1 MATISSACPCWQ
13 AGSVPLYPRRP
24 TPSGAAHSSGL
35 RLACVK
41 LCARHGGHW
50 SSTPVPRLPRTSCP
64 LQVTLSDNT
73 YDTILAVY
81 TGAVVNALTL
91 VVNNDNCTTGGSPG
105 ASCVVVPVTQG
116 TVYRV
121 QVDGAGGAKGSFR
134 IAVAVAGD
142 PIASP
147 ISVSLVGLGA
157 QALTATTVGAT
168 REVGEPVLFAGLGES
183 ASVWFSW
190 TAPRAGVLRVSTA
203 GSPFNTVL
211 GVYSTTGTA
220 TTGSVATFGSLTL
233 LVSNNNCGTG
243 TVTSC
248 VTVTVARSGVRYLVK
263 VDGTASAKGAVAIMF
278 NFAAV

>member
-1 MATISSACPCWQ
+1 
-13 AGSVPLYPRRP
+13 
-24 TPSGAAHSSGL
+24 
-35 RLACVK
+35 

-50 SSTPVPRLPRTSCP
+50 STPVPRLPRTSCP

-211 GVYSTTGTA
+211 GMYSTTA

-233 LVSNNNCGTG
+233 LVSNDNCGTG

-248 VTVTVARSGVRYLVK
+248 VAVTVARSGVRYLVK
-263 VDGTASAKGAVAIMF
+263 VDGAASAKGAVAIMF